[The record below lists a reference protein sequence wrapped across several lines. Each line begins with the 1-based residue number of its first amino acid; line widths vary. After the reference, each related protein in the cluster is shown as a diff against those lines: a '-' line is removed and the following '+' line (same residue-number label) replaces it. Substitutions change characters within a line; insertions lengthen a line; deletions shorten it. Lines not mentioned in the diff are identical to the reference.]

1 MKNTDMRHYKT
12 SAINYQN
19 IIAALAL
26 IGLLIITWTNYT
38 QRAEIIQA
46 AQQEIAEREL
56 YIEQLEYTIRQIFH
70 QPTNGDIEL

>member
-26 IGLLIITWTNYT
+26 IGLLIITWTDYT
-38 QRAEIIQA
+38 QRAEIIQT

-56 YIEQLEYTIRQIFH
+56 YIEQLEYTIRQIFY
-70 QPTNGDIEL
+70 QPTHGDIEL